1 MIRSKSIFM
10 KFMMLAFFGLACHE
24 CPALL
29 ATKTNDD
36 EKRAVVARAWS
47 KLFKADIKPEMINDC

>member
-1 MIRSKSIFM
+1 M